1 MAEFLFSSSWYRVA
15 GLKPRLRSHA
25 QIHRHEYRGEV
36 WYVLQDRS
44 TERFHRFSPAAY
56 LVLGLMDGRRTVQEI
71 WDATCTKLGDD
82 APTQDDVIRLLG
94 QLHSTDLLVCDVPP
108 DAAELFERHERQARR
123 RWQGRLF
130 SLFSWRASLLDPDRF
145 LRWILP
151 VCRPFVGKFGVVLWA
166 AVVVPAIVLAAIS
179 WPGLS
184 KDVLDR
190 LFAPRNLFLLWLV
203 YPVIKTF
210 HEFGHAVV
218 TRALGGE
225 VHDMGIML
233 LVLTPI
239 PYVDASAASAFREKW
254 QRVWVGAAGIA
265 VEVFLAALAMYVW
278 VSAEPGLV
286 RTVAYNTI
294 ITAGISTVFFNGNPL
309 LRYDGYYILSDLIE
323 VPNLRS
329 RGNTYMGYL
338 AERYL
343 FGRKD
348 AEPPIATPGER
359 VWFVGYGIASFVY
372 RVLVVV
378 AILFFLTDRFFL
390 LGVIFALCS
399 AIGWVGVPLG
409 KGVKF
414 LVAHQRLRAVR
425 FRAVL
430 VTGILLALVVGL
442 VGFVPVP
449 YRTRTEGVVW
459 IPEEAF
465 VRAGSEG
472 FVERVVKSPGERVA
486 TGEVLVQLHEPTL
499 VAKTRELA
507 ARVQEME
514 ARYEEQVPAD
524 RLKAEIVAEELR
536 YVRESLRRIRERAKD
551 LAVRSRTN
559 GTFVLPA
566 VEDLPGRFVKQ
577 GESLG
582 HVVDLGTITVRV
594 IVPQSSIDLVRA
606 RTEHV
611 EVLLAENLAQAVP
624 AAVRRVVPAASE
636 RLPAPALGSEGGGQV
651 PVVSGDRQGVT
662 AAQRVFQL
670 DLELSSPIR
679 LVNVGGRAYVRF
691 DHGRVPLAEQWYRQ
705 IREIFLSRFNV

>member
-1 MAEFLFSSSWYRVA
+1 LFSSSWYRVA

-25 QIHRHEYRGEV
+25 QIHRHDYRDQI

-56 LVLGLMDGRRTVQEI
+56 LVIGLMDGRRTVQEI
-71 WDATCTKLGDD
+71 WDAACTKLGDE

-94 QLHSTDLLVCDVPP
+94 QLHSADLLVCDVPP
-108 DAAELFERHERQARR
+108 DAAELFERHERHAKR

-130 SLFSWRASLLDPDRF
+130 SFFSWRTSLLDPDRF
-145 LRWILP
+145 LRWVVP
-151 VCRPFVGKFGVVLWA
+151 VFRPFVGKFGVLLWA
-166 AVVVPAIVLAAIS
+166 AIVAPAIVLAAVYWS
-179 WPGLS
+179 NLS

-190 LFAPRNLFLLWLV
+190 LFAPRNLFLLWLL

-254 QRVWVGAAGIA
+254 QRVWVGAAGIV
-265 VEVFLAALAMYVW
+265 VEVFIAALAMYVW

-286 RTVAYNTI
+286 RTLAYNTI
-294 ITAGISTVFFNGNPL
+294 IVAGVSTVLFNGNPL
-309 LRYDGYYILSDLIE
+309 LRYDGYYILADLIE
-323 VPNLRS
+323 IPNLRS
-329 RGNTYMGYL
+329 RGNAYLGYL
-338 AERYL
+338 GERYL

-348 AEPPIATPGER
+348 AEPPTATPGER
-359 VWFVGYGIASFVY
+359 VWFVVYGVTSFIY
-372 RVLVVV
+372 RVFVVV
-378 AILFFLTDRFFL
+378 AILFFLTERFFL
-390 LGVIFALCS
+390 LGVIFAVMTG
-399 AIGWVGVPLG
+399 IGWAAVPLG

-414 LVAHQRLRAVR
+414 LMTHQRIRAVR
-425 FRAVL
+425 FRAIL

-472 FVERVVKSPGERVA
+472 FIERVVKSPGDRVKA
-486 TGEVLVQLHEPTL
+486 GELVVQLREPTL
-499 VAKTRELA
+499 VAKTHELE
-507 ARVQEME
+507 ARVREME
-514 ARYEEQVPAD
+514 ARYDEQVPTD

-536 YVRESLRRIRERAKD
+536 YVRESLRRLREQAKD
-551 LAVRSRTN
+551 LAVRSRTS

-566 VEDLPGRFVKQ
+566 AEDLPGRFVKQ
-577 GESLG
+577 GEPLG
-582 HVVDLGTITVRV
+582 HVVELGTITVRV
-594 IVPQSSIDLVRA
+594 IVPQGSIDLVRG

-611 EVLLAENLAQAVP
+611 EVLLAEDLAQAVP
-624 AAVRRVVPAASE
+624 AVVRRVVPAASE
-636 RLPAPALGSEGGGQV
+636 RLPTPALGSEGGGPV
-651 PVVSGDRQGVT
+651 PVVPGDRQGVT
-662 AAQRVFQL
+662 GVERVFQL

-679 LVNVGGRAYVRF
+679 LVNAGGRAYVRF
-691 DHGRVPLAEQWYRQ
+691 DHGRVPLAAQWYRQ
-705 IREIFLSRFNV
+705 MREIFLSRFNV